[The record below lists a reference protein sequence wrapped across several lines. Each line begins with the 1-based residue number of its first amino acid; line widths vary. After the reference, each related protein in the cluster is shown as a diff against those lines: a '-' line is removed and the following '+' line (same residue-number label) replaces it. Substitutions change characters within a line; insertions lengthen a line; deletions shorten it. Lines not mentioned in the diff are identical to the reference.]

1 MTKSRMT
8 IFLTLFLLTNCNSDK
23 YELTVTFPQADG
35 LTTYSRVTLNG
46 LEVGHVESVKLGQ
59 KKEILATVIFDKVD
73 QLSMDTKFI
82 LVKDFLGTT
91 SIEIRNGTGNGF
103 LTKGQQ
109 TDGQLE
115 ENDNKDSGT
124 GINLIESFLGVQSK
138 QDSILL
144 ELKRL
149 NKNIERLIEKK

>member
-1 MTKSRMT
+1 MTKYRLT
-8 IFLTLFLLTNCNSDK
+8 ILLTLFLLTNCTSDN
-23 YELTVTFPQADG
+23 YELTVAFPQADG

-46 LEVGHVESVKLGQ
+46 LAVGHIESVKLGQ

-73 QLSMDTKFI
+73 QLSVDTKFI
-82 LVKDFLGTT
+82 LVKDFLGST
-91 SIEIRNGTGNGF
+91 SIEIKSGTGDEF

-109 TDGQLE
+109 IAGQLE
-115 ENDNKDSGT
+115 ENDTKGLGT
-124 GINLIESFLGVQSK
+124 GINLVESFLGVQSK

-149 NKNIERLIEKK
+149 NKNIERLIETK

>member
-1 MTKSRMT
+1 MTKYRLT
-8 IFLTLFLLTNCNSDK
+8 ILLTLFLLTNCTSDN
-23 YELTVTFPQADG
+23 YELTVAFPQADG

-46 LEVGHVESVKLGQ
+46 LEVGHIESVKLGQ
-59 KKEILATVIFDKVD
+59 QKEILATVIFDKVD
-73 QLSMDTKFI
+73 QLSLDTKFI
-82 LVKDFLGTT
+82 LVKDFLGST
-91 SIEIRNGTGNGF
+91 SIEIKSGTGDEF

-109 TDGQLE
+109 IAGQLE
-115 ENDNKDSGT
+115 ENDSKGLGT
-124 GINLIESFLGVQSK
+124 GINLVESFLGVQSK